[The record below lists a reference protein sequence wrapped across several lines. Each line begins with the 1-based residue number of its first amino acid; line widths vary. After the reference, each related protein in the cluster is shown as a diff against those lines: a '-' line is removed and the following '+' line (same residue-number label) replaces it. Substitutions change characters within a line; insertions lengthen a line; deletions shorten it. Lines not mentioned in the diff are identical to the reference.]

1 MPRFLRGFF
10 FVNYHEEK
18 ENEKMLTDYI
28 DCAMERAHYEIL
40 EDDKSYYGEIKDC
53 EGVYANASTLE
64 ECRKELEQTLEDW
77 ILLRVSKNL
86 SLPQIGGI
94 DLRIK
99 EVA

>member
-1 MPRFLRGFF
+1 
-10 FVNYHEEK
+10 
-18 ENEKMLTDYI
+18 MLTQYI
-28 DCAMERAHYEIL
+28 DSALKRAHYEIL
-40 EDDKSYYGEIKDC
+40 EDDKSYYGEVKEC

-86 SLPQIGGI
+86 SLPQIDGI
-94 DLRIK
+94 DLTVK